1 MKIDSIFLFETEQAE
16 SLYPFS
22 VMHSA
27 WEVRC
32 GALKLFEKVK
42 KYFPESRLIFGG
54 RELHLKSFL
63 ARFAHDEQDMRRE
76 SVLIL
81 HSAILPEREFFKNI
95 EDSYTKYIEEV
106 GEERSAV
113 FMVNNIPVA
122 AYVNANDR
130 VSPNEKD
137 KELFPRFLSDFS
149 FGLNPIEISQPKVIN
164 YLWDTFDLIG
174 HCIEDDAHYFSN
186 NADFN
191 LLKKTGVHFLNE
203 ASILLGKNNKIAP
216 GVVLDASEG
225 AIITGENVKIMPNA
239 VIIGPC
245 FIGDNSLI
253 KIGAK
258 IYEKTSIGEWCKV
271 GGEVENSV
279 IHAYSNKQ
287 HDGFLGHSYISEW
300 VNLGADTNTSDLKN
314 TYSEIKVKLKTY
326 EVDTHRMFVG
336 LLCGDHTKS
345 AINTSFTTGTVC
357 GIAGVIVADGFLP
370 SCIPSFAWRGTKGCT
385 NYKFDKAIEV
395 AEKVMARRGK
405 KLLDE
410 EIVLIKHEY
419 VSFNYK

>member
-1 MKIDSIFLFETEQAE
+1 MKIDSIFLFETDQAE

-22 VMHSA
+22 VMHTA

-32 GALKLFEKVK
+32 GALKLYEKVK
-42 KYFPESRLIFGG
+42 KYYPESRLIFGG
-54 RELHLKSFL
+54 REQHLKSFL
-63 ARFAHDEQDMRRE
+63 ARFEHDEQDMRRE

-81 HSAILPEREFFKNI
+81 HSAILPERKFFQNMENAYKQF
-95 EDSYTKYIEEV
+95 TTEV

-113 FMVNNIPVA
+113 FVVNNIPVA
-122 AYVNANDR
+122 AYVPAKDR
-130 VSPNEKD
+130 VAPDEKD

-149 FGLNPIEISQPKVIN
+149 FGLNSVEVPQPKVIN
-164 YLWDTFDLIG
+164 YLWDTFDLIE
-174 HCIEDDAHYFSN
+174 HCIEDDSCYYSHR
-186 NADFN
+186 ADFYQLEQNGVN
-191 LLKKTGVHFLNE
+191 LVNKEN
-203 ASILLGKNNKIAP
+203 ILIGNNNHIAP

-225 AIITGENVKIMPNA
+225 HIITGNNVKIMPNA

-245 FIGDNSLI
+245 FIGDNSTI

-314 TYSEIKVKLKTY
+314 TYGNIKVKLKTY
-326 EVDTHRMFVG
+326 EVDTNRMFVG

-357 GIAGVIVADGFLP
+357 GIAGIIVADGFLP
-370 SCIPSFAWRGTKGCT
+370 SWIPPFAWRGTKGCT
-385 NYKFDKAIEV
+385 NYKLDKALEV
-395 AEKVMARRGK
+395 AEKVMQRRNK
-405 KLLDE
+405 KLLPE
-410 EIVLIKHEY
+410 EIELMKREY
-419 VSFNYK
+419 YLFNYK